1 MPDSPGF
8 EATQGITLSYTS
20 MQFHGLQYKLSSRD
34 RNCIDHKFIARLD
47 LSAMAAIGLLSPR
60 PSGTRAQTWTY
71 TLGHSVSL
79 PSTSTALLMFA
90 KPFITSSPV
99 YYARALL

>member
-34 RNCIDHKFIARLD
+34 RNCIDQSTTSLGRPTVTGGYRRAPSKRLY
-47 LSAMAAIGLLSPR
+47 
-60 PSGTRAQTWTY
+60 Q
-71 TLGHSVSL
+71 
-79 PSTSTALLMFA
+79 
-90 KPFITSSPV
+90 K
-99 YYARALL
+99 